1 MRKRKGFLAFS
12 KMADANNYTIFE
24 TSTLISR

>member
-1 MRKRKGFLAFS
+1 MRLRKGFLPFS